1 MRYITSYSSLCRKND
16 WTEAF
21 RAAVR
26 DIKSDGG
33 GTLTVPP
40 GLYETHSI
48 ELTGNMTLSVENGA
62 VIRFSD
68 DISAYEHVTLDFE
81 GSPCEAAMP
90 LIFARNVKNVTL
102 TGGGTLDGNGFK
114 WWKAHRAHSL
124 AFARPYLICF
134 DSCENVV
141 AENLTLINSPVWTV
155 HPLNCNRVTLRGL
168 TICNPSDS
176 PNTDGIDPDYSSN
189 VLIDGCLIDVG
200 DDCIAIKSGT
210 EDASIHRATENV
222 IISNCHMLNG
232 HGALVLGSEMS
243 GDVRNVTMSNCVF
256 RNTDRGMR
264 IKTRRG
270 RGGTVSGI
278 MMKNVIMDGVMCP
291 FVINMR
297 YYCGK
302 GGKEPVVSAPEA
314 MPFGAGTPAV
324 SDVYISDVTCV
335 NCVSA
340 AGFIEGLPESIV
352 ERIHFSNV
360 SVSMLPG
367 AEERLAAMTL
377 TCHPT
382 ASEGFFVKCAR
393 DVSFSNVSLRGVK
406 GESLR
411 LLGNAS
417 VTWDGEHRKS

>member
-1 MRYITSYSSLCRKND
+1 M
-16 WTEAF
+16 
-21 RAAVR
+21 
-26 DIKSDGG
+26 
-33 GTLTVPP
+33 
-40 GLYETHSI
+40 
-48 ELTGNMTLSVENGA
+48 
-62 VIRFSD
+62 
-68 DISAYEHVTLDFE
+68 
-81 GSPCEAAMP
+81 
-90 LIFARNVKNVTL
+90 
-102 TGGGTLDGNGFK
+102 
-114 WWKAHRAHSL
+114 
-124 AFARPYLICF
+124 LICF
-134 DSCENVV
+134 KSVCLTYASLLEESGCKITEFIYLCKHNYTYLKGIALKYPIMRQIITHFTDNDLYTFTCQYYVSKTYPR
-141 AENLTLINSPVWTV
+141 AEVQYSFIDRNSTCYPE
-155 HPLNCNRVTLRGL
+155 GF
-168 TICNPSDS
+168 
-176 PNTDGIDPDYSSN
+176 
-189 VLIDGCLIDVG
+189 
-200 DDCIAIKSGT
+200 A
-210 EDASIHRATENV
+210 
-222 IISNCHMLNG
+222 
-232 HGALVLGSEMS
+232 ALLQEQV
-243 GDVRNVTMSNCVF
+243 D
-256 RNTDRGMR
+256 
-264 IKTRRG
+264 
-270 RGGTVSGI
+270 

-314 MPFGAGTPAV
+314 MPFSAGTPAV

-340 AGFIEGLPESIV
+340 AGFIEGLPESIA

-367 AEERLAAMTL
+367 AEERLAAMTF